1 MTSVRD
7 HPVEELLHLR
17 VAGGGHEVLQ
27 ERHGV
32 ALRDLMLWNNLKSG
46 LIRPGQKLTIWTQR
60 IPRTQP
66 AQIVLDAS
74 GRKTHTV
81 QQGET
86 LWGISRRF
94 DISIESLQA
103 WNGLSNALIKPGQ
116 VLVVGEEAK
125 AGGQYTVV
133 QGDTLYSIARKFGLQ
148 PEDLARQNNISLT
161 TTLLTGTTLNIPTA
175 ID

>member
-1 MTSVRD
+1 MTDIS
-7 HPVEELLHLR
+7 
-17 VAGGGHEVLQ
+17 Q
-27 ERHGV
+27 
-32 ALRDLMLWNNLKSG
+32 
-46 LIRPGQKLTIWTQR
+46 
-60 IPRTQP
+60 
-66 AQIVLDAS
+66 
-74 GRKTHTV
+74 
-81 QQGET
+81 
-86 LWGISRRF
+86 GISSGARDRRVGVL
-94 DISIESLQA
+94 ERYLQA

-125 AGGQYTVV
+125 TGGQYTVV